1 MTQIRPDYYDRFS
14 CTADQCPITCCQEWK
29 ISVDEHTNKCW
40 KKLAPPAD
48 TIPAKTRL
56 SAYTTFKDG
65 TRVIALNQDHRCPF
79 LSKEKLCKLVL
90 EHGDQVLSET
100 CQVFPRETHTFD
112 THEEQSLMPCCPAV
126 IDLWKD
132 CETLHFPEVSD
143 QWFQTESDRNSAA
156 LDGSSD
162 DVSDAL
168 LFQLRSKLIALM
180 QRSDRTPS
188 QALMESFYILL
199 ELYRNDDWNEETLND
214 YFSESTLTEL
224 HKAIFSASPAPEDT
238 IIEDN
243 EILQDLAV
251 NYQKEG
257 LYQSYLNPVLADA
270 EALAEDYGT
279 ETLTRQWETFLQSLK
294 GFHPLLKN
302 VLANELFSDLLI
314 PGGDLEN
321 MLVQMQWM
329 ALEYAAVRQSLFLLW
344 FQNGGQELTYEQVRD
359 YLVILMRM
367 TGYDEDDIYEY
378 LENSFESLLWDWGY
392 FALIIGKL

>member
-40 KKLAPPAD
+40 KKLAPPAN

-270 EALAEDYGT
+270 EALAENYGT

-294 GFHPLLKN
+294 TFHPLLKN

-314 PGGDLEN
+314 PGGDLESV
-321 MLVQMQWM
+321 LVQMQWM

-344 FQNGGQELTYEQVRD
+344 LQNGGQELTYEQVRD

-378 LENSFESLLWDWGY
+378 LENSFEELVWEWGY
-392 FALIIGKL
+392 FALVVG

>member
-143 QWFQTESDRNSAA
+143 QWFQTESDCNSAA

-168 LFQLRSKLIALM
+168 LFQLRSKLITLM
-180 QRSDRTPS
+180 QRPDRTPS

-199 ELYRNDDWNEETLND
+199 ELYQNEDWNEETLTD

-224 HKAIFSASPAPEDT
+224 HEATFSASPAPEDT

-270 EALAEDYGT
+270 EALAENYGT

-294 GFHPLLKN
+294 TFHPLLKN

-344 FQNGGQELTYEQVRD
+344 LQNGGQELTYEQVRD

-378 LENSFESLLWDWGY
+378 LENSFEELVWEWGY
-392 FALIIGKL
+392 FALVVC

>member
-1 MTQIRPDYYDRFS
+1 M
-14 CTADQCPITCCQEWK
+14 
-29 ISVDEHTNKCW
+29 
-40 KKLAPPAD
+40 
-48 TIPAKTRL
+48 
-56 SAYTTFKDG
+56 
-65 TRVIALNQDHRCPF
+65 
-79 LSKEKLCKLVL
+79 
-90 EHGDQVLSET
+90 
-100 CQVFPRETHTFD
+100 
-112 THEEQSLMPCCPAV
+112 
-126 IDLWKD
+126 
-132 CETLHFPEVSD
+132 
-143 QWFQTESDRNSAA
+143 
-156 LDGSSD
+156 
-162 DVSDAL
+162 
-168 LFQLRSKLIALM
+168 
-180 QRSDRTPS
+180 
-188 QALMESFYILL
+188 
-199 ELYRNDDWNEETLND
+199 
-214 YFSESTLTEL
+214 TEL

-314 PGGDLEN
+314 PGGDLESV
-321 MLVQMQWM
+321 LVQMQWM

-344 FQNGGQELTYEQVRD
+344 LQNGGQELTYEQVRD

-378 LENSFESLLWDWGY
+378 LENSFEELVWEWGY
-392 FALIIGKL
+392 FALVVG

>member
-279 ETLTRQWETFLQSLK
+279 ETLTRQWDTFLQSLK

-314 PGGDLEN
+314 PGGDLESV
-321 MLVQMQWM
+321 LVQMQWM

-344 FQNGGQELTYEQVRD
+344 LQNGGQELTYEQVRD

-378 LENSFESLLWDWGY
+378 LENSFEELVWEWGY
-392 FALIIGKL
+392 FALVVG

>member
-112 THEEQSLMPCCPAV
+112 THEEKSLMPCCPAV

-132 CETLHFPEVSD
+132 CENLHFPEVSD

-270 EALAEDYGT
+270 EALAENYGT

-294 GFHPLLKN
+294 TFHPLLKN

-314 PGGDLEN
+314 PGGDLESV
-321 MLVQMQWM
+321 LVQMQWM

-344 FQNGGQELTYEQVRD
+344 LQNGCQELTYEQVRD

-378 LENSFESLLWDWGY
+378 LENSFEELVWEWGY
-392 FALIIGKL
+392 FALVVC

>member
-40 KKLAPPAD
+40 KKLAPPAN

-270 EALAEDYGT
+270 EALAENYGT

-314 PGGDLEN
+314 PGGDLESV
-321 MLVQMQWM
+321 LVQMQWM

-344 FQNGGQELTYEQVRD
+344 LQNGGQELTYEQVRD

-378 LENSFESLLWDWGY
+378 LENSFEELVWEWGY
-392 FALIIGKL
+392 FALVVG

>member
-224 HKAIFSASPAPEDT
+224 HKAIFSVSPAPEDT

-344 FQNGGQELTYEQVRD
+344 LQNGGQELTYEQVRD

-378 LENSFESLLWDWGY
+378 LENSFEELVWEWGY
-392 FALIIGKL
+392 FALVVG

>member
-40 KKLAPPAD
+40 KKLAPPAN

-314 PGGDLEN
+314 PGGDLESV
-321 MLVQMQWM
+321 LVQMQWM

-344 FQNGGQELTYEQVRD
+344 LQNGGQELTYEQVRD

-378 LENSFESLLWDWGY
+378 LENSFEELVWEWGY
-392 FALIIGKL
+392 FALVVG

>member
-314 PGGDLEN
+314 PGGDLESV
-321 MLVQMQWM
+321 LVQMQWM

-344 FQNGGQELTYEQVRD
+344 LQNGGQELTYEQVRD

-378 LENSFESLLWDWGY
+378 LENSFEELVWEWGY
-392 FALIIGKL
+392 FALVVC

>member
-40 KKLAPPAD
+40 KKLAPPAN

-344 FQNGGQELTYEQVRD
+344 LQNGGQELTYEQVRD

-378 LENSFESLLWDWGY
+378 LENSFEELVWEWGY
-392 FALIIGKL
+392 FALVVC

>member
-270 EALAEDYGT
+270 EALAENYGT

-294 GFHPLLKN
+294 TFHPLLKN

-314 PGGDLEN
+314 PGGDLESV
-321 MLVQMQWM
+321 LVQMQWM

-344 FQNGGQELTYEQVRD
+344 LQNGGQELTYEQVRD

-378 LENSFESLLWDWGY
+378 LENSFEELVWEWGY
-392 FALIIGKL
+392 FALVVC

>member
-29 ISVDEHTNKCW
+29 ISVDEHTNKYW
-40 KKLAPPAD
+40 KKLAPPAN

-270 EALAEDYGT
+270 EALAENYGT

-294 GFHPLLKN
+294 GFHQLLKN

-314 PGGDLEN
+314 PGGDLESV
-321 MLVQMQWM
+321 LVQMQWM

-344 FQNGGQELTYEQVRD
+344 LQNGGQELTYEQVRD

-378 LENSFESLLWDWGY
+378 LENSFEELVWEWGY
-392 FALIIGKL
+392 FALVVG

>member
-224 HKAIFSASPAPEDT
+224 HKAIFSASPAPKDT

-314 PGGDLEN
+314 PGGDLESV
-321 MLVQMQWM
+321 LVQMQWM

-344 FQNGGQELTYEQVRD
+344 LQNGGQELTYEQVRD

-378 LENSFESLLWDWGY
+378 LENSFEELVWEWGY
-392 FALIIGKL
+392 FALVVC

>member
-378 LENSFESLLWDWGY
+378 LENSFEELVWEWGY
-392 FALIIGKL
+392 FALVVC

>member
-40 KKLAPPAD
+40 KKLAPPAN

-270 EALAEDYGT
+270 EALAENYGT

-294 GFHPLLKN
+294 GFHQLLKN

-314 PGGDLEN
+314 PGGDLESV
-321 MLVQMQWM
+321 LVQMQWM

-344 FQNGGQELTYEQVRD
+344 LQNGGQELTYEQVRD

-367 TGYDEDDIYEY
+367 TGYDEDDAAEC
-378 LENSFESLLWDWGY
+378 GG
-392 FALIIGKL
+392 A

>member
-1 MTQIRPDYYDRFS
+1 MTQIRSDYYDRFS

-40 KKLAPPAD
+40 KKLAPPAN

-224 HKAIFSASPAPEDT
+224 HKAIFSASQAPEDT

-257 LYQSYLNPVLADA
+257 LYQSYLNPILADA

-344 FQNGGQELTYEQVRD
+344 LQNGGQELTYEQVRD

-378 LENSFESLLWDWGY
+378 LENSFEELVWEWGY
-392 FALIIGKL
+392 FALVVC

>member
-199 ELYRNDDWNEETLND
+199 ELYQNEDWNEETLTD

-224 HKAIFSASPAPEDT
+224 HEAIFSASPAPEDT

-344 FQNGGQELTYEQVRD
+344 LQNGGQELTYEQVRD

-378 LENSFESLLWDWGY
+378 LENSFEELVWEWGY
-392 FALIIGKL
+392 FALVVG

>member
-29 ISVDEHTNKCW
+29 ISVDEHTNKYW
-40 KKLAPPAD
+40 KKLAPPAN

-270 EALAEDYGT
+270 EALAENYGT

-314 PGGDLEN
+314 PGGDLESV
-321 MLVQMQWM
+321 LVQMQWM

-344 FQNGGQELTYEQVRD
+344 LQNGGQELTYEQVRD

-378 LENSFESLLWDWGY
+378 LENSFEELVWEWGY
-392 FALIIGKL
+392 FALVVG

>member
-40 KKLAPPAD
+40 KKLAPPAN

-270 EALAEDYGT
+270 EALAEDYST

-344 FQNGGQELTYEQVRD
+344 LQNGCQELTYEQVRD

-378 LENSFESLLWDWGY
+378 LENSFEELVWEWGY
-392 FALIIGKL
+392 FALVVC

>member
-344 FQNGGQELTYEQVRD
+344 LQNGCQELTYEQVRD

-378 LENSFESLLWDWGY
+378 LENSFEELVWEWGY
-392 FALIIGKL
+392 FALVVG

>member
-132 CETLHFPEVSD
+132 CENLHFPEVSD

-156 LDGSSD
+156 LDGSSN

-344 FQNGGQELTYEQVRD
+344 LQNGGQELTYEQVRD

-378 LENSFESLLWDWGY
+378 LENSFEELVWEWGY
-392 FALIIGKL
+392 FALVVG

>member
-1 MTQIRPDYYDRFS
+1 
-14 CTADQCPITCCQEWK
+14 
-29 ISVDEHTNKCW
+29 
-40 KKLAPPAD
+40 
-48 TIPAKTRL
+48 
-56 SAYTTFKDG
+56 
-65 TRVIALNQDHRCPF
+65 
-79 LSKEKLCKLVL
+79 
-90 EHGDQVLSET
+90 
-100 CQVFPRETHTFD
+100 
-112 THEEQSLMPCCPAV
+112 MPCCPAV

-224 HKAIFSASPAPEDT
+224 HKAIFSASPAPKDT

-314 PGGDLEN
+314 PGGDLESV
-321 MLVQMQWM
+321 LVQMQWM

-344 FQNGGQELTYEQVRD
+344 LQNGGQELTYEQVRD

-378 LENSFESLLWDWGY
+378 LENSFEELVWEWGY
-392 FALIIGKL
+392 FALVVC

>member
-1 MTQIRPDYYDRFS
+1 MTQIRPDYYDCFS

-40 KKLAPPAD
+40 KKLAPPAN

-270 EALAEDYGT
+270 EALAEDYST

-344 FQNGGQELTYEQVRD
+344 LQNGCQELTYEQVRD

-378 LENSFESLLWDWGY
+378 LENSFEELVWEWGY
-392 FALIIGKL
+392 FALVVC

>member
-29 ISVDEHTNKCW
+29 ISVDEHTNKYW
-40 KKLAPPAD
+40 KKLAPPAN

-314 PGGDLEN
+314 PGGDLESV
-321 MLVQMQWM
+321 LVQMQWM

-344 FQNGGQELTYEQVRD
+344 LQNGGQELTYEQVRD

-378 LENSFESLLWDWGY
+378 LENSFEELVWEWGY
-392 FALIIGKL
+392 FALVVG

>member
-314 PGGDLEN
+314 PGGDLESV
-321 MLVQMQWM
+321 LVQMQWM

-378 LENSFESLLWDWGY
+378 LENSFEELVWEWGY
-392 FALIIGKL
+392 FALVVC

>member
-199 ELYRNDDWNEETLND
+199 ELYRNDDWNEETLNN

-344 FQNGGQELTYEQVRD
+344 LQNGCQELTYEQVRD

-378 LENSFESLLWDWGY
+378 LENSFEELVWEWGY
-392 FALIIGKL
+392 FALVVC

>member
-344 FQNGGQELTYEQVRD
+344 LQNGGQELTYEQVRD

-378 LENSFESLLWDWGY
+378 LENSFEELVWEWGY
-392 FALIIGKL
+392 FALVVC

>member
-40 KKLAPPAD
+40 KKLAPPAN
-48 TIPAKTRL
+48 TIPAKNRL

-344 FQNGGQELTYEQVRD
+344 LQNGCQELTYEQVRD

-378 LENSFESLLWDWGY
+378 LENSFEELVWEWGY
-392 FALIIGKL
+392 FALVVG